1 MKYKLSEVLEL
12 IGGGTPK
19 TAKPEYWN
27 GDIPWL
33 SVKDFN
39 NDNRY
44 VYQTEKTITQL
55 GLDNSSTK
63 LLHQGDVI
71 ISARGTVGEVAT
83 IPFPMAFNQS
93 CYGLRAKRTIVTK
106 DFLYYLIKH
115 NVFILK
121 KNTHGSVF
129 DTITR
134 DTFEGI
140 EVDIPDLKHQRKI
153 SIILSNLDAKIELNN
168 AINKNLEQ
176 QAQAIFKSWFVD
188 FTPFNEPFKENPVG
202 IQTPVSLKMLQ
213 IADIPHILE
222 TGRRPKGGAVAEG
235 IPSVGAENVKT
246 LGLVNLASVKFI
258 PKEFAEKMKTGA
270 VNGYELML
278 YKDGGKPG
286 TFIPHFSM
294 FGEGFPYENFFIN
307 EHVFKLDFYNRGY
320 NEFMYFYLQTNYPYY
335 WLSNNGGKAAVPGI
349 NQQDVNSIWTFAPE
363 NPKVKEFCDW
373 VHPLFKCI
381 LTNCAKNV
389 KLAALRD
396 LLLPKLMSGELD
408 VSAIDL

>member
-19 TAKPEYWN
+19 TANPEYWN

-168 AINKNLEQ
+168 AINKNL
-176 QAQAIFKSWFVD
+176 
-188 FTPFNEPFKENPVG
+188 
-202 IQTPVSLKMLQ
+202 
-213 IADIPHILE
+213 
-222 TGRRPKGGAVAEG
+222 
-235 IPSVGAENVKT
+235 
-246 LGLVNLASVKFI
+246 
-258 PKEFAEKMKTGA
+258 
-270 VNGYELML
+270 
-278 YKDGGKPG
+278 
-286 TFIPHFSM
+286 
-294 FGEGFPYENFFIN
+294 
-307 EHVFKLDFYNRGY
+307 
-320 NEFMYFYLQTNYPYY
+320 
-335 WLSNNGGKAAVPGI
+335 AA
-349 NQQDVNSIWTFAPE
+349 
-363 NPKVKEFCDW
+363 
-373 VHPLFKCI
+373 
-381 LTNCAKNV
+381 
-389 KLAALRD
+389 
-396 LLLPKLMSGELD
+396 
-408 VSAIDL
+408 